1 MRLIDELVAEH
12 DLIDRVLESMR
23 AFVDARIRG
32 SADHSDGAGYIR
44 FFRSFAGEFHHARE
58 EDILFAALVQK
69 AELPADRGPIAV
81 MIADH
86 ARMASLLDQMEP
98 LFGATEL
105 DPASLHRLQNLAVTY
120 SHALWHHIDAENSVL
135 LPESRER
142 LRRHHVLELPSRPLS
157 EEEQEARSCGE
168 DLLVKYPPIHDAEA
182 LRGDGCALCPAFGA
196 TCRGLEREW
205 WNEWEWEEHEDHM
218 PKD

>member
-1 MRLIDELVAEH
+1 MQLIDELVAEH

-23 AFVDARIRG
+23 AYVDARVRG
-32 SADHSDGAGYIR
+32 GADPSDGAGYMR
-44 FFRSFAGEFHHARE
+44 FFRNFAGDFHHDRE

-86 ARMASLLDQMEP
+86 AHMAELLGQLEP

-105 DPASLHRLQNLAVTY
+105 DPAALHRLQNLAVTY

-142 LRRHHVLELPSRPLS
+142 LRRHHVSELSSRPMNP
-157 EEEQEARSCGE
+157 EEQAARACGE
-168 DLLVKYPPIHDAEA
+168 LLLTKHPPTHDAEA
-182 LRGDGCALCPAFGA
+182 LRGDGCALCPAFGH

-205 WNEWEWEEHEDHM
+205 WNEWEWKEHEDHM

>member
-1 MRLIDELVAEH
+1 MQLIDELVAEH
-12 DLIDRVLESMR
+12 DLIEKVLGSLR
-23 AFVDARIRG
+23 AFVEARIH
-32 SADHSDGAGYIR
+32 SNADPSDGARFIR
-44 FFRSFAGEFHHARE
+44 FFRIFAGHFHHARE

-86 ARMASLLDQMEP
+86 AHLAELLDQIEP
-98 LFGATEL
+98 LFEKADL
-105 DPASLHRLQNLAVTY
+105 DPAASNRMQNLAVSY

-135 LPESRER
+135 LPESQER
-142 LRRHHVLELPSRPLS
+142 LRRHHILELPSRPINA
-157 EEEQEARSCGE
+157 EEQEARSCGE
-168 DLLVKYPPIHDAEA
+168 QLLEKYPPVWDADA
-182 LRGDGCALCPAFGA
+182 LRGDGCGLCPAFGN

-205 WNEWEWEEHEDHM
+205 WNEWEWEEFEDHM